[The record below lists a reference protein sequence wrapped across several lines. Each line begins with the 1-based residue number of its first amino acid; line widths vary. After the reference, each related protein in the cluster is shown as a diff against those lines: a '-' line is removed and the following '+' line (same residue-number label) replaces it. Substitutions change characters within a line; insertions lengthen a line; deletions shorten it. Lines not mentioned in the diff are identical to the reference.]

1 MDNSVAAQNMPCFM
15 MNEPLFLKP
24 IRCSYIWGTETWM
37 ISAHPSNPSVVEN
50 GHHKGQTLNKLA
62 ARCGAEL
69 MGEKAPAAFP
79 LLIKVIDAKDKL
91 SVQVHPNETTALLT
105 GGEPKTEMWYL
116 LGNEPDAVLY
126 AGVKPDVTAETFRHA
141 LSGGSAADLLSMLPV
156 APGRALFI
164 PGGLLH
170 AIGAGCRIYEVQQ
183 SSNTTYRLFDWN
195 RTDAQG
201 TPRQLHIEEGFKA
214 IDFAL
219 PVPTMIAKPEGA
231 LVSCPFFTLE
241 KLVCPTPR
249 ELPGSRET
257 FRALF
262 IETGSAVLHCEAGN
276 YSMSAGASVLLPAG
290 LSARLIPDGTATVL
304 STTL

>member
-1 MDNSVAAQNMPCFM
+1 

-24 IRCSYIWGTETWM
+24 ILCNYIWGTETWLV
-37 ISAHPSNPSVVEN
+37 SAHPSNPSVVEN
-50 GHHKGQTLNKLA
+50 GPYAGETLA
-62 ARCGAEL
+62 ALAVRFGAEL
-69 MGEKAPAAFP
+69 MGTKAPAAFP
-79 LLIKVIDAKDKL
+79 LLIKIIDAKDKL
-91 SVQVHPNETTALLT
+91 SVQVHPNETTSVET

-116 LGNEPDAVLY
+116 LGNEPGAELY
-126 AGVKPDVTAETFRHA
+126 AGLRPGVTAETFRAALHA
-141 LSGGSAADLLSMLPV
+141 GSAAELLPVLPV

-170 AIGAGCRIYEVQQ
+170 AIGAGCLIYEVQQ

-201 TPRQLHIEEGFKA
+201 RPRQLHIEEGFKA
-214 IDFAL
+214 INWSL
-219 PVPTMIAKPEGA
+219 PVPAMIDQPEGA

-241 KLVCPTPR
+241 KLVCSEPR

-262 IETGSAVLHCEAGN
+262 VEKGSASLVCGTSTYALGT
-276 YSMSAGASVLLPAG
+276 GASVLLPAG
-290 LSARLIPDGTATVL
+290 LSARLVPDGAATVL
-304 STTL
+304 STVL